1 MALCRRSLSAEPLWE
16 ARHCA
21 MECGVWLDI
30 LLFCAAFLAGVVNS
44 MAGGGTL
51 LTFPALLSAGLP
63 AVTANATSTVALVP
77 GSLSAFWGYRSE
89 VQGEGRLLA
98 AMAVPSLMGGTLG
111 ALAADRV
118 GDAVFAKLAPLLVL
132 GATCLFMAQEPLR
145 RWARSASGSRGEGG
159 REVRELG
166 PIAGFQLLVALYGGF
181 FGAGIGIL
189 MLASLGLL
197 GLRDIHRMNGLK
209 NIAAVCINGLAAL
222 TFAACGRVNWPIASF
237 MIVGGIAGGYTG
249 AGLARRLGQQ
259 MVRRFIVL
267 IGLLISLYLFLRLA
281 LHP

>member
-1 MALCRRSLSAEPLWE
+1 
-16 ARHCA
+16 
-21 MECGVWLDI
+21 MECAVWLDVM
-30 LLFCAAFLAGVVNS
+30 LFGAAFLAGVVNS

-77 GSLSAFWGYRSE
+77 GSFSAFWGYRGE
-89 VQGEGRLLA
+89 VQGEGRLLT

-118 GDAVFAKLAPLLVL
+118 GDALFAKLAPLLVL
-132 GATCLFMAQEPLR
+132 GATVLFMAQEPLR
-145 RWARSASGSRGEGG
+145 RWSRQVSGFGGVGG
-159 REVRELG
+159 RERRALG
-166 PIAGFQLLVALYGGF
+166 AIAGFQLLVALYGGF

-237 MIVGGIAGGYTG
+237 MIVGGVAGGYTG
-249 AGLARRLGQQ
+249 AGLAQRLGQQ
-259 MVRRFIVL
+259 MVRRFIVMV
-267 IGLLISLYLFLRLA
+267 GLLISLYLFVRVA

>member
-1 MALCRRSLSAEPLWE
+1 
-16 ARHCA
+16 
-21 MECGVWLDI
+21 MECAVWLDV
-30 LLFCAAFLAGVVNS
+30 LLFGAAFLAGIVNS

-89 VQGEGRLLA
+89 VQGEGRLLL

-111 ALAADRV
+111 ALAADHV

-132 GATCLFMAQEPLR
+132 GATFLFMAQEPLR
-145 RWARSASGSRGEGG
+145 RWSHARSGLVPEGG
-159 REVRELG
+159 REVQKLG
-166 PIAGFQLLVALYGGF
+166 AIGGFQFLVALYGGF

-189 MLASLGLL
+189 MLAALGFL

-222 TFAACGRVNWPIASF
+222 TFAARGRVNWPIASF

-249 AGLARRLGQQ
+249 AGLAQRLGQQ
-259 MVRRFIVL
+259 MVRRLIVMV
-267 IGLLISLYLFLRLA
+267 GLLISLYLFLRLA
-281 LHP
+281 LHPAG

>member
-1 MALCRRSLSAEPLWE
+1 
-16 ARHCA
+16 
-21 MECGVWLDI
+21 MECAVWLDV
-30 LLFCAAFLAGVVNS
+30 LLFGAAFIAGIVNS

-89 VQGEGRLLA
+89 VQGEGRLLL

-118 GDAVFAKLAPLLVL
+118 GDAVFAELAPLLVL
-132 GATCLFMAQEPLR
+132 GATFLFMAQEPLR
-145 RWARSASGSRGEGG
+145 RWSYAGSGLSREGG
-159 REVRELG
+159 RELHKLG
-166 PIAGFQLLVALYGGF
+166 VIGSFQLLVALYGGF

-189 MLASLGLL
+189 MLAALGLL

-249 AGLARRLGQQ
+249 AGLARRIGQQ
-259 MVRRFIVL
+259 MVRRFVAM
-267 IGLLISLYLFLRLA
+267 IGLLISFYLFLRLA
-281 LHP
+281 LQPGS